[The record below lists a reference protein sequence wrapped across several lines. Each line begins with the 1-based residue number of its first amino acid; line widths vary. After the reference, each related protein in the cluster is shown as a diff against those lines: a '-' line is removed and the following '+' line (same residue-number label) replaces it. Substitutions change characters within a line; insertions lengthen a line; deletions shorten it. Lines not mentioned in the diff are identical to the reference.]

1 MEPNYEQDGT
11 RRKERRR
18 DGKGEAQGKEGGT
31 ERQEKKGAKVEDEGS
46 EKGNT
51 CKEVDGQS
59 TAGFLEDPRLPRGFS
74 RLLIF
79 ADKRTSFQEPG
90 GIIRGGRTRSLT
102 QDEKPRLTTGP
113 LFPRNVRTCRI
124 MARGE
129 KVEESSSSRAAAP
142 GPEII
147 QSSSPVPTCS
157 AAPSLPPA
165 VFSLPARHLA
175 HASVAGF
182 AQPLSG
188 RPRKAQS
195 LPRVVST
202 LYGNVI
208 LLAQPGR
215 GGCIWPADWFRRDG
229 ER

>member
-1 MEPNYEQDGT
+1 MSSREVMEPNYEQDGT
-11 RRKERRR
+11 RGKERRR

-165 VFSLPARHLA
+165 VFSLRRAILRTRVSPGLLNRLA
-175 HASVAGF
+175 AG
-182 AQPLSG
+182 LEK
-188 RPRKAQS
+188 RN
-195 LPRVVST
+195 LC
-202 LYGNVI
+202 
-208 LLAQPGR
+208 PGWLVL
-215 GGCIWPADWFRRDG
+215 CT
-229 ER
+229 EM